1 MFKILIIFVIA
12 LLFIGCGPEKNP
24 TVKTVMFQSVSEES
38 AILVQDGSEKTSCTR
53 CGMNL
58 IKFYKTSHSA
68 TIDNKVYQYCSI
80 HCLID
85 HLAEGRSLDDPK
97 VVDASSLKFI
107 DIRAAHYVVGS
118 NKKGTMTQISK
129 YAFSKEEDAKK
140 FQADNS
146 GKIMNFFKAM
156 EIVKKDFQ

>member
-1 MFKILIIFVIA
+1 MIKVISILII
-12 LLFIGCGPEKNP
+12 LLNISCLASEQDR
-24 TVKTVMFQSVSEES
+24 VMFQSVSKKT
-38 AILVQDGSEKTSCTR
+38 AILLKSGDEKESCSK

-58 IKFYKTSHSA
+58 VRFYKTSHSA
-68 TIDNKVYQYCSI
+68 IIDKKVYQYCSF

-97 VVDASSLKFI
+97 VVDTKLLKFI
-107 DIRAAHYVVGS
+107 DIRAAYYVVGS
-118 NKKGTMTQISK
+118 KVKGTMTHISK

-140 FQADNS
+140 FQVDNG

-156 EIVKKDFQ
+156 RVTKKDFE